1 MIDRTARR
9 VLSSTSGVV
18 APADRHFRRP
28 DVPPGRRRRGQ
39 RLLLAGRLAAAAL
52 VVSAVAF
59 WAGQA
64 VLQSGLLDVN
74 RIVVRGNARLSA
86 ADVEALVADL
96 RGEHIL
102 DVDLEAYQRRVL
114 ESPWVAS
121 VTLWRL
127 LPSTV
132 EVSIVERVP
141 VIVARLGDTLYLL
154 DRAGVVVDEFGPDY
168 RDLNL
173 PIVDG
178 VLSERAGGTPGAD
191 AERLRLALRLV
202 AALESRPDLERRVSQ
217 VDVSNRYDAVV
228 LLDDEAVLLHLGDAE
243 FDARLDR
250 YLELGPTLAE
260 TFEAIDYVDLRFDR
274 LFVRAE
280 GRRTAE
286 PAGRRP

>member
-1 MIDRTARR
+1 VLSRNCSTSTASSFAERAFGRR
-9 VLSSTSGVV
+9 RQALVETCAASTSSTSIS
-18 APADRHFRRP
+18 RR
-28 DVPPGRRRRGQ
+28 
-39 RLLLAGRLAAAAL
+39 
-52 VVSAVAF
+52 
-59 WAGQA
+59 
-64 VLQSGLLDVN
+64 
-74 RIVVRGNARLSA
+74 
-86 ADVEALVADL
+86 
-96 RGEHIL
+96 
-102 DVDLEAYQRRVL
+102 QRRVL

-154 DRAGVVVDEFGPDY
+154 DRAGVVVDEFKPTT
-168 RDLNL
+168 DLNL

-178 VLSERAGGTPGAD
+178 CSLRRGRNWRGPGTTAAGSAARGRA
-191 AERLRLALRLV
+191 RLRPTSGGECRIDVSTKPTPSCCSTTGGA
-202 AALESRPDLERRVSQ
+202 AALATPSST
-217 VDVSNRYDAVV
+217 
-228 LLDDEAVLLHLGDAE
+228 
-243 FDARLDR
+243 RLDR

-286 PAGRRP
+286 PVGRRP